1 MPGLFFES
9 RDCGNTSLAGF
20 NIDALSAPPLTS
32 HLGRYFVSLTVH
44 RECTDFPDK
53 TPALGSR
60 PEPQCGLIWS

>member
-44 RECTDFPDK
+44 RECTGFPEK
-53 TPALGSR
+53 KRLRSAAGRSLSAA
-60 PEPQCGLIWS
+60 